1 MLTQIRHIQKGTLI
15 IVTIIIVIAFAFLY
29 SDFDFV
35 SGTVGRQDCV
45 VKVYD
50 RCYRAKE
57 AAQLATHFDVAYQLG
72 MYDFATVLFGENRL
86 DQDRTD
92 FIMSLVILR
101 TEAEK
106 LGIEPTPDEIKAA
119 IPNLPIFQQP
129 WVTADFVKNNV
140 LGPNGF
146 TDGDLAQLVKD
157 YLSFQKLREL
167 IGTGVVAVPSE
178 VELLYTRANQRY
190 TASRIEFDRAKFADS
205 VKVTDE
211 EIAEYH
217 EANQESL
224 LTEAKRG
231 VEYVKFLPKELPEDA
246 TNEARTEANF
256 AFANA
261 VNRAYSDLADD
272 EADFAEIAKQ
282 YVGEK
287 ADFTMTYE
295 LLEPFSASSPPE
307 EFAEKGAVIDQLF
320 IETLRYDDVTVP
332 IPSGEDGGYYV
343 FHITEDIAPEPMS
356 LEEATPGIRKALI
369 TRNSDRAVNDAA
381 NTARTEIS
389 EALEAGKDIA
399 AAAKEAGVELIPV
412 PNFSLQEPAP
422 VDEVP
427 DAELIAAAVEGVGA
441 GEISEVVQRAG
452 DAGYLLVY
460 VDRIEIYEDEEKSSA
475 ERALSAAVEGG
486 IKRRL
491 FSAWFN
497 QRRAESGSER
507 AGSAEPAI

>member
-1 MLTQIRHIQKGTLI
+1 M
-15 IVTIIIVIAFAFLY
+15 
-29 SDFDFV
+29 
-35 SGTVGRQDCV
+35 
-45 VKVYD
+45 
-50 RCYRAKE
+50 
-57 AAQLATHFDVAYQLG
+57 
-72 MYDFATVLFGENRL
+72 
-86 DQDRTD
+86 
-92 FIMSLVILR
+92 
-101 TEAEK
+101 
-106 LGIEPTPDEIKAA
+106 
-119 IPNLPIFQQP
+119 
-129 WVTADFVKNNV
+129 
-140 LGPNGF
+140 
-146 TDGDLAQLVKD
+146 
-157 YLSFQKLREL
+157 
-167 IGTGVVAVPSE
+167 
-178 VELLYTRANQRY
+178 
-190 TASRIEFDRAKFADS
+190 
-205 VKVTDE
+205 
-211 EIAEYH
+211 
-217 EANQESL
+217 
-224 LTEAKRG
+224 
-231 VEYVKFLPKELPEDA
+231 
-246 TNEARTEANF
+246 
-256 AFANA
+256 
-261 VNRAYSDLADD
+261 
-272 EADFAEIAKQ
+272 
-282 YVGEK
+282 GEK